1 MSICFYIHMHYFMLL
16 FLNNLAFRNFKVLL
30 PLYISVKEIL
40 KTSTINLSV
49 KSLAIREIWDFSRLW
64 DVTLRS
70 PVNAYQLFEERW
82 YLSPRLYDITP
93 QNIIT
98 A

>member
-1 MSICFYIHMHYFMLL
+1 MLL

-49 KSLAIREIWDFSRLW
+49 KSLAIREI
-64 DVTLRS
+64 
-70 PVNAYQLFEERW
+70 
-82 YLSPRLYDITP
+82 
-93 QNIIT
+93 
-98 A
+98 